1 MPTFLVERPITITRQ
16 EGDLADIVFTIPAIL
31 DTADYGIRFSVKDDK
46 GRTVLK
52 KDTAEN
58 DITVQYQKVTIP
70 LLPADT
76 KGKPGNHKWE
86 VEIYKDNG
94 PITIGYGPF
103 AITPEL
109 IK

>member
-1 MPTFLVERPITITRQ
+1 MPTYLVERPITITRQ

-31 DTADYGIRFSVKDDK
+31 NPADYGIRLSVKDDK

-52 KDTAEN
+52 MDTAAN
-58 DITVQYQKVTIP
+58 DITVQDQMVTIP

-86 VEIYKDNG
+86 VEIYKDDG
-94 PITIGYGPF
+94 PITIGYGSF
-103 AITPEL
+103 VITPEL